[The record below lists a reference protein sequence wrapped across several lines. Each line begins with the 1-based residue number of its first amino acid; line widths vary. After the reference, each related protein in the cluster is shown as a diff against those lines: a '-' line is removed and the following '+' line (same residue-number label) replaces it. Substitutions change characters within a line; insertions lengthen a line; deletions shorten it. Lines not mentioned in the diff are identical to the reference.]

1 MYWRRNGYIKMF
13 KRELKNETIALGA
26 IYQASNE
33 IKKIAWEGIITKNI
47 VQPLIYSIYQT
58 TSEDIEDIY
67 INTKRLNPGLDFLRK
82 QLVGDAFSKDA
93 EVTRYFEAIGI
104 LVKNMKK
111 NEKVILSLRD
121 ELSNSSKEVRE
132 DNLDDHAET
141 LSKLYLR
148 TVSKVEP
155 RIIVN
160 GDNKHLTD
168 SKNASMIRAL
178 LMSAIRSYILWQQS
192 GGSKLRIFLFRK
204 KIAELAL
211 RV

>member
-1 MYWRRNGYIKMF
+1 MF
-13 KRELKNETIALGA
+13 KPELKNETIALGA

-33 IKKIAWEGIITKNI
+33 IKKIAWEGDVTNNII
-47 VQPLIYSIYQT
+47 QPLIHSIYQT
-58 TSEDIEDIY
+58 TSEDIEDVY
-67 INTKRLNPGLDFLRK
+67 ISTKRLNSGLDFLRK

-104 LVKNMKK
+104 LVRNMKK
-111 NEKVILSLRD
+111 HEKIVSNLRD
-121 ELSNSSKEVRE
+121 ELSNNSKEVKE
-132 DNLDDHAET
+132 DNLGEHAEI

-148 TVSKVEP
+148 TVSKIDP

-160 GDNKHLTD
+160 GDNKYLTD
-168 SKNASMIRAL
+168 NKNASMIRAL

-192 GGSKLRIFLFRK
+192 GGSKFRIFLFRK

>member
-1 MYWRRNGYIKMF
+1 MF

-33 IKKIAWEGIITKNI
+33 IKKIAWEGVITKNI
-47 VQPLIYSIYQT
+47 IQPLIYSIYQT
-58 TSEDIEDIY
+58 TSDDIRDIY

-82 QLVGDAFSKDA
+82 QLVGDVFSKDA

-121 ELSNSSKEVRE
+121 ELSNNSKEVRE

-192 GGSKLRIFLFRK
+192 GGSRLRIFLFRK
-204 KIAELAL
+204 KIAKLAL
-211 RV
+211 SV

>member
-1 MYWRRNGYIKMF
+1 MF

-121 ELSNSSKEVRE
+121 ELSNNSKEVRE